1 MPIIMSNIMPT
12 IMSTNPLLL
21 AGDHDAIEVLD
32 REGDVLDSIPVSHQ
46 VGAHL
51 LKRIEIITYI

>member
-1 MPIIMSNIMPT
+1 MSNIMPT
-12 IMSTNPLLL
+12 IISTNPLLL

-32 REGDVLDSIPVSHQ
+32 REGDVLDSVPVSHQ

-51 LKRIEIITYI
+51 LKTMTVEIIT

>member
-1 MPIIMSNIMPT
+1 MSNIMPT
-12 IMSTNPLLL
+12 IISTTPLLL

-32 REGDVLDSIPVSHQ
+32 REGDVLDSVPVSHQ

-51 LKRIEIITYI
+51 LKTMTVEIIT

>member
-1 MPIIMSNIMPT
+1 MSNIMPT
-12 IMSTNPLLL
+12 IISTNPLLL

-51 LKRIEIITYI
+51 LKRIEIIT

>member
-1 MPIIMSNIMPT
+1 MSNIMPT
-12 IMSTNPLLL
+12 IISTNPLLL

-32 REGDVLDSIPVSHQ
+32 REGDVLDSVPVGHQ

-51 LKRIEIITYI
+51 LKRITVEIITID